1 MSWMKGVGPLK
12 SVKKYGIK
20 KGLSK
25 NWYSS
30 SKYHKK
36 NRKEIKKGSYWGVR
50 NNPLYE
56 VAAEALGYDWD
67 DWVKKARKSA
77 VSGKT
82 RVRAMVRKARK
93 PTYTEIWQG
102 DDGSAQYKWMTVDEA
117 ESRGLS
123 YKGHKT
129 TRWKNKKTGEIVSEL
144 VDPNKPKPG
153 ELPRQTKKGGGF
165 TPGYNPLRRVD
176 KDWKKDWVELRD
188 WSVSSKSISEDL
200 DKMSKWLKKIV
211 NVNDHLHPIIR
222 KGPQGKHYG
231 ITGDVWKHYGLDEE
245 PEPPKEL
252 EWDSYD
258 KKMQLATAV
267 KSNAGYS
274 TPEGITPVNLH
285 GA

>member
-1 MSWMKGVGPLK
+1 MKGVGPLK

-36 NRKEIKKGSYWGVR
+36 NRKEIKKGSFWGVR

-82 RVRAMVRKARK
+82 RVQAMVREARQ
-93 PTYTEIWQG
+93 PTSADIWLG
-102 DDGSAQYKWMTVDEA
+102 DDGSAQYEWMTVDEA

-129 TRWKNKKTGEIVSEL
+129 TRWKNKKTGEIATRPI
-144 VDPNKPKPG
+144 DPYKTEPG
-153 ELPRQTKKGGGF
+153 QMGHGMPIFHPRE
-165 TPGYNPLRRVD
+165 
-176 KDWKKDWVELRD
+176 DWKKDWVELRD
-188 WSVSSKSISEDL
+188 WSVSSKEISEDL
-200 DKMSKWLKKIV
+200 DNTI
-211 NVNDHLHPIIR
+211 
-222 KGPQGKHYG
+222 
-231 ITGDVWKHYGLDEE
+231 
-245 PEPPKEL
+245 
-252 EWDSYD
+252 
-258 KKMQLATAV
+258 
-267 KSNAGYS
+267 
-274 TPEGITPVNLH
+274 
-285 GA
+285 

>member
-1 MSWMKGVGPLK
+1 MKGVGPLK

-36 NRKEIKKGSYWGVR
+36 NRKEIKKGSFWGVR

-82 RVRAMVRKARK
+82 RVRATVRKARQ
-93 PTYTEIWQG
+93 PTNAELWLG
-102 DDGSAQYKWMTVDEA
+102 DDGSAQYEWMTVDEA

-129 TRWKNKKTGEIVSEL
+129 TRWKNKKTGEIATRPI
-144 VDPNKPKPG
+144 DPYKTEPG
-153 ELPRQTKKGGGF
+153 QMGHGSAASMFARHA
-165 TPGYNPLRRVD
+165 D

-188 WSVSSKSISEDL
+188 WSVSSKEISEDL

-222 KGPQGKHYG
+222 KGPQSKHFC

-245 PEPPKEL
+245 P
-252 EWDSYD
+252 
-258 KKMQLATAV
+258 
-267 KSNAGYS
+267 
-274 TPEGITPVNLH
+274 
-285 GA
+285 

>member
-67 DWVKKARKSA
+67 KWVKKARKSA

-82 RVRAMVRKARK
+82 RVQAMVREARQ
-93 PTYTEIWQG
+93 PTMRDIWLG
-102 DDGSAQYKWMTVDEA
+102 DDGSAQYEWMTVDEA

-129 TRWKNKKTGEIVSEL
+129 TRWKNKKTGEIATRPI
-144 VDPNKPKPG
+144 DPYKPPKPG
-153 ELPRQTKKGGGF
+153 QM
-165 TPGYNPLRRVD
+165 GYGSTASFWAAAMAD

-200 DKMSKWLKKIV
+200 DKMSKWLKKIT
-211 NVNDHLHPIIR
+211 NINDHLHPIIR
-222 KGPQGKHYG
+222 KGPEGKHYG